1 MRNAKS
7 SIRVKRPKC
16 SEVRAG
22 VITNVL
28 KSVKNIGCL
37 HQLLKGQIP
46 VALIAADV
54 RQGVI
59 PVVTVAL
66 ETFSSKYSRDL

>member
-16 SEVRAG
+16 SEVPRGAILPQRSSVWTTGDRA
-22 VITNVL
+22 L
-28 KSVKNIGCL
+28 
-37 HQLLKGQIP
+37 LLKGQIP
-46 VALIAADV
+46 IADV
-54 RQGVI
+54 RQGVA
-59 PVVTVAL
+59 PAVTEAL